1 MVLTV
6 KQEEGLR
13 TAVERYRLGE
23 KYTCISGYAG
33 TGKSTL
39 VTFIISALDVDPE
52 DVCYVAFTGKAA
64 MVLQFKGCKNAQT
77 AHKLLYNAKMKPDG
91 TYEFFPKPELDHKY
105 KVIVVDEVSM
115 LPREMWNQLLIHPV
129 YILALG
135 DPGQLPPVRKDQDN
149 HVLDNPH
156 IFLDE
161 IMRQA
166 KESEIIQLSMHIR
179 EGKPISTFQTN
190 NKQVMIYPQAAVSQ
204 GMYQWADQIICG
216 KNETRY
222 NINRQVRAG
231 KGFPLEPQIG
241 DKVVCNTNHWDFFST
256 LGNWSLTNGSIGEI
270 TSMERRTIQLPYY
283 FYLPVMEYLYAN
295 VDLPDGDRFRRVPID
310 YKFLTTGQPALTGAQ
325 IAKMKK
331 NKKITIDPP
340 YDFEYGYAITCH
352 KSQGSEWPKVL
363 LWEEPF
369 GTQDEKIR
377 WLYTA
382 VTRAQDKLVVLKR

>member
-1 MVLTV
+1 MILTN
-6 KQEEGLR
+6 KQEEGLK

-39 VTFIISALDVDPE
+39 VSYIIAALGVQPE

-64 MVLQFKGCKNAQT
+64 MVLQSKGCQNAQT
-77 AHKLLYNAKMKPDG
+77 AHKLLYYAKLQKDG
-91 TYEFFPKPELDHKY
+91 TYKFFPKTELDHIY

-115 LPREMWNQLLIHPV
+115 LPAQMWHLLLSHPP

-135 DPGQLPPVRKDQDN
+135 DPGQLPPIRKDDNN
-149 HVLDNPH
+149 HVLDHPH
-156 IFLDE
+156 VFLDE

-166 KESEIIQLSMHIR
+166 KESEIIQLSMHVR
-179 EGKPISTFQTN
+179 EGKPISTFKSG
-190 NKQVMIYPQAAVSQ
+190 NKQVMIYPQSKVSQ

-222 NINRQVRAG
+222 NINKQVRIV
-231 KGFPLEPQIG
+231 KGFPHEPQIG
-241 DKVVCNTNHWDFFST
+241 DKVVCNTNHWDFFSN

-270 TSMERRTIQLPYY
+270 VSMERKMIDLPYY
-283 FYLPVMEYLYAN
+283 LGLPMVEYMFTN
-295 VDLPDGDRFRRVPID
+295 IDLPDGDRFRQVPID
-310 YKFLTTGQPALTGAQ
+310 YKFLTTGEPSLTGAQ
-325 IAKMKK
+325 LARMK
-331 NKKITIDPP
+331 NSKKLRIDPP

-352 KSQGSEWPKVL
+352 KSQGSSWPKVL

-369 GTQDEKIR
+369 GTQEEKTR

-382 VTRAQDKLVVLKR
+382 ITRAEDKLVVLKR